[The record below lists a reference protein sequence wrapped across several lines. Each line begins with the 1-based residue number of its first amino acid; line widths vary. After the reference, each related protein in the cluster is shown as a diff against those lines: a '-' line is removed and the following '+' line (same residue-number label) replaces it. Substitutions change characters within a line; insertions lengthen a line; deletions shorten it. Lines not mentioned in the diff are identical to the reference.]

1 MPSELSKKQTEV
13 LAFIKEYIVKNNVS
27 PTLVEIAEFLDINT
41 KSTINQHL
49 SALEKKGYITRLP
62 GTYRGIIVN
71 EIEEGTID
79 ISLLGIVAAGQPIE
93 AIEDEK
99 IIKIPKRIVPQYNS
113 NYFALEVSGNSMID
127 DGIYNGEIIILEKR
141 NFAQNGDL
149 VVAKNENGEATL
161 KYFYQETNRI
171 RLEPRNPNL
180 QPFYWNTCEIV
191 GIMRGLTSSKSI
203 N

>member
-1 MPSELSKKQTEV
+1 MPSELSAKQIEV
-13 LAFIKEYIVKNNVS
+13 LRFIKEYMSKNGQS
-27 PTLVEIAEFLDINT
+27 PTLVEIAEHLDIHT

-49 SALEKKGYITRLP
+49 SALEKKGFITRLP

-71 EIEEGTID
+71 EVEEGTIEVA
-79 ISLLGIVAAGQPIE
+79 LLGIVAAGKPIE

-99 IIKIPKRIVPQYNS
+99 IIKVPKRIVPQYNS
-113 NYFALEVSGNSMID
+113 NYFALEVRGDSMIE

-141 NFAQNGDL
+141 NFAQDGDL
-149 VVAKNENGEATL
+149 VVAKNINGEATL
-161 KYFYQETNRI
+161 KYFYKETNRV

-180 QPFYWNTCEIV
+180 KPFYWEECEIV